1 MRKWLL
7 CALIGWAVLAI
18 PGSVPKID
26 STGAVRMNFWANAC
40 AIPTVPEIDATG
52 AVTALGLLAGVV
64 VLSVERLRR
73 K

>member
-1 MRKWLL
+1 VKKWLL
-7 CALIGWAVLAI
+7 CGSIGWAVLAL
-18 PGSVPKID
+18 PVSVPEID
-26 STGAVRMNFWANAC
+26 ATGAVRMTFWANAC
-40 AIPTVPEIDATG
+40 GVPTVPEIDATG

>member
-7 CALIGWAVLAI
+7 CALIGWAVLTI

-26 STGAVRMNFWANAC
+26 STGAVSMNFYANAC
-40 AIPTVPEIDATG
+40 LVAAPEIDAG
-52 AVTALGLLAGVV
+52 SAVTALGLLAGVV
-64 VLSVERLRR
+64 ALSVERLRR

>member
-1 MRKWLL
+1 MKKWLL
-7 CALIGWAVLAI
+7 CASIGCAALAL
-18 PGSVPKID
+18 PGSVPEID
-26 STGAVRMNFWANAC
+26 ATGGVRMAFWANAC
-40 AIPTVPEIDATG
+40 ATAAPEIDATG